1 MKYMLVVCKEHVK
14 EGITCFDVP
23 HVKKISESKLTCSF
37 CKEKAKI
44 EVFYFLPFLEKGRK
58 VTYKG
63 E

>member
-1 MKYMLVVCKEHVK
+1 MLVVCKEHVK
-14 EGITCFDVP
+14 EGITCLDVP
-23 HVKKISESKLTCSF
+23 HVKKISDSKLTCSF

-44 EVFYFLPFLEKGRK
+44 QVFYFPPFLGKGGK